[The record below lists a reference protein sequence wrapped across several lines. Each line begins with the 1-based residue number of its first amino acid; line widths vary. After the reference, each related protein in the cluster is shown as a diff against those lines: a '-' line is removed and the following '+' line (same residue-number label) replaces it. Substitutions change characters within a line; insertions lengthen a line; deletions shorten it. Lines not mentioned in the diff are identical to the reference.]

1 MQGTGEKSGSRRR
14 FGRLSVGFKISV
26 CGVGHGLL
34 RCGKWTHEHAGELG
48 VDLIFEYAGADK
60 HDPYFSPLHVEDLDG
75 QLESRCKQESRF
87 S

>member
-1 MQGTGEKSGSRRR
+1 M
-14 FGRLSVGFKISV
+14 
-26 CGVGHGLL
+26 L

-75 QLESRCKQESRF
+75 QLESQYKQAGKQVLLTGACFFVLDLRR
-87 S
+87 